1 MSSSENQLRYE
12 LEKLS
17 NILSKMQGALKPLF
31 TEKLTDSEV
40 PKITMST
47 TDIKYVEYLIEKGD
61 LVKAKEVLRS
71 LKAVAKNINSQII
84 DIEKIIEG

>member
-1 MSSSENQLRYE
+1 M
-12 LEKLS
+12 EKISISLD
-17 NILSKMQGALKPLF
+17 NIHPVMQGALKPLF

-61 LVKAKEVLRS
+61 LVKAKEVLTN
-71 LKAVAKNINSQII
+71 LKAVAKNINSQIM
-84 DIEKIIEG
+84 DVENFLASMDV